1 MKKIVFLLALNSFIL
16 TSMASC
22 LGVRQTGELV
32 FTANEQ
38 PTEQQADTN
47 LAMGEPGAQATQ
59 ANGQYT
65 YTVNNLPNFDAV
77 EVSCG
82 IELRYQPNGQPSV
95 KVSLDKKNGRLVEIY
110 VDKGELKVRL
120 KRSYSKSPRVV
131 VTITGHAIYQFEA
144 TSGGSIQFLAPL
156 SVNGKLKLEA
166 SSGSSIRAN
175 GLKAH
180 EIDVDASSGGQVVI
194 SGIQATMV
202 EAEASSGGNLSLNG
216 RADQAKFDASSG
228 GTLKAEQL
236 KVQHAEA
243 DASSGGTIVC
253 NAATLTF
260 GDDNSRAGTVRNV
273 AK

>member
-22 LGVRQTGELV
+22 LGVRQSGNMV
-32 FTANEQ
+32 FNANEQ
-38 PTEQQADTN
+38 PTEQSADTD

-65 YTVNNLPNFDAV
+65 YTVNNLPYFDGV
-77 EVSCG
+77 EVSSG
-82 IELRYQPNGQPSV
+82 IVLRYQPNGQPSV
-95 KVSLDKKNGRLVEIY
+95 KVSLDKKNDRLVQVY
-110 VDKGELKVRL
+110 VDEGELKVRL
-120 KRSYSKSPRVV
+120 KRSFSRSPRVV
-131 VTITGHAIYQFEA
+131 VTITGHALNKFEA
-144 TSGGSIQFLAPL
+144 TSGASIQFLAPL
-156 SVNGKLKLEA
+156 SVNGKLSFEA

-216 RADQAKFDASSG
+216 RGDQAKFDASSG

-243 DASSGGTIVC
+243 EASSGGTIIC

-260 GDDNSRAGTVRNV
+260 GDDNSRTGTVRNV

>member
-1 MKKIVFLLALNSFIL
+1 MKKIVFLLALNSGVL

-22 LGVRQTGELV
+22 RGVRQSGDMV

-38 PTEQQADTN
+38 PTEQPADTN
-47 LAMGEPGAQATQ
+47 LSMGEPGAQTTQ

-65 YTVNNLPNFDAV
+65 YTVNNLPYFDGV
-77 EVSCG
+77 EVSSG

-95 KVSLDKKNGRLVEIY
+95 QVSLDKKNDRLVQVY
-110 VDKGELKVRL
+110 VDEGELKVRL
-120 KRSYSKSPRVV
+120 KRSFSKSPRVV
-131 VTITGHAIYQFEA
+131 VTITGHALNEFES
-144 TSGGSIQFLAPL
+144 TSGASIQFLAPL
-156 SVNGKLKLEA
+156 SVNGKLSLEA

-243 DASSGGTIVC
+243 EASSGGTIIC

-260 GDDNSRAGTVRNV
+260 GDDNSRTGTVRNV

>member
-1 MKKIVFLLALNSFIL
+1 MKKIVFLLALNSFVL

-22 LGVRQTGELV
+22 LGVRQSGDMV

-38 PTEQQADTN
+38 PTEQPADTN
-47 LAMGEPGAQATQ
+47 LSMGEPGAQTTQ

-65 YTVNNLPNFDAV
+65 YTVNNLPYFDGV
-77 EVSCG
+77 EVSSG

-95 KVSLDKKNGRLVEIY
+95 QVSLDKKNDRLVQVY
-110 VDKGELKVRL
+110 VDEGELKVRL
-120 KRSYSKSPRVV
+120 KRSFSKSPRVV
-131 VTITGHAIYQFEA
+131 VTITGHALNEFEA
-144 TSGGSIQFLAPL
+144 TSGASIQFLAPL
-156 SVNGKLKLEA
+156 SVNGKLSLEA

-194 SGIQATMV
+194 SGIQAMMV
-202 EAEASSGGNLSLNG
+202 EAEASSGGNLVLNG
-216 RADQAKFDASSG
+216 SASQAKFDASSG

-243 DASSGGTIVC
+243 EASSGGTLIC

-260 GDDNSRAGTVRNV
+260 GDDNSRTGTVRNV

>member
-22 LGVRQTGELV
+22 LGVRQSGDMV
-32 FTANEQ
+32 FNANEQ
-38 PTEQQADTN
+38 PTEQPADTN
-47 LAMGEPGAQATQ
+47 LSMGEPVAQATQ

-65 YTVNNLPNFDAV
+65 YTVNHLPYFDGV
-77 EVSCG
+77 EVSSG
-82 IELRYQPNGQPSV
+82 IVLRYQPNGQPSV
-95 KVSLDKKNGRLVEIY
+95 QVSLDKKNDRLVQVY
-110 VDKGELKVRL
+110 VDEGELKVRL
-120 KRSYSKSPRVV
+120 KRSFSRSPRVV
-131 VTITGHAIYQFEA
+131 VTITGHALNKFEA
-144 TSGGSIQFLAPL
+144 TSGASIQILAPL
-156 SVNGKLKLEA
+156 SVNGKLSFDT

-243 DASSGGTIVC
+243 EASSGGSIIC

-260 GDDNSRAGTVRNV
+260 GDDNSRTGTVRNV

>member
-1 MKKIVFLLALNSFIL
+1 MKKIVFLLTLNSFVL

-22 LGVRQTGELV
+22 LGVRQSGDMV

-38 PTEQQADTN
+38 PTEQPADTN
-47 LAMGEPGAQATQ
+47 LSMGEPVAQTTQ

-65 YTVNNLPNFDAV
+65 YTVNHLPYFDGV
-77 EVSCG
+77 EVSSG
-82 IELRYQPNGQPSV
+82 IVLRYQPNGQPSV
-95 KVSLDKKNGRLVEIY
+95 KVSLDKKNDRLVQVY
-110 VDKGELKVRL
+110 VDEGELKVRL
-120 KRSYSKSPRVV
+120 KRSFSRSPRVV
-131 VTITGHAIYQFEA
+131 VTITGHALNEFEA
-144 TSGGSIQFLAPL
+144 SSGASIQFLAPL
-156 SVNGKLKLEA
+156 SVNGKLSLNA

-216 RADQAKFDASSG
+216 RTDQAKFDASSG

-236 KVQHAEA
+236 KVQHAEVE
-243 DASSGGTIVC
+243 ASSGGTIVC

-260 GDDNSRAGTVRNV
+260 GDDNSRTGTVRNV

>member
-22 LGVRQTGELV
+22 LGVRQSGNMV
-32 FTANEQ
+32 FNANEQ
-38 PTEQQADTN
+38 PTEQSADTD

-65 YTVNNLPNFDAV
+65 YTVNNLPYFDGV
-77 EVSCG
+77 EVSSG

-95 KVSLDKKNGRLVEIY
+95 KVSLDKKNDRLVQVY
-110 VDKGELKVRL
+110 VDEGELKVHL
-120 KRSYSKSPRVV
+120 KRSFSKSPRVV
-131 VTITGHAIYQFEA
+131 VTITGHALNEFES
-144 TSGGSIQFLAPL
+144 TSGASIQFLAPL
-156 SVNGKLKLEA
+156 SVNGKLSFEA

-243 DASSGGTIVC
+243 EASSGGTIIC

-260 GDDNSRAGTVRNV
+260 DDDSSRTGTVRNV

>member
-22 LGVRQTGELV
+22 LGVRQSGDMV
-32 FTANEQ
+32 FNANEQ
-38 PTEQQADTN
+38 PTEQSADTD

-65 YTVNNLPNFDAV
+65 YTVNNLPYFDGV
-77 EVSCG
+77 EVSSG
-82 IELRYQPNGQPSV
+82 IVLRYQPNGQPSV
-95 KVSLDKKNGRLVEIY
+95 KVSLDKKNDRLVQVY
-110 VDKGELKVRL
+110 VDEGELKVRL
-120 KRSYSKSPRVV
+120 KRSFSRSPRVV
-131 VTITGHAIYQFEA
+131 VTITGHALNKFES
-144 TSGGSIQFLAPL
+144 TSGASIQFLAPL
-156 SVNGKLKLEA
+156 SVNGKLSFDA

-243 DASSGGTIVC
+243 EASSGGTIVC

-260 GDDNSRAGTVRNV
+260 GDDSSRTGTVRNV

>member
-1 MKKIVFLLALNSFIL
+1 MKKIVFLLALNSFVL

-22 LGVRQTGELV
+22 LGVRQSGDMV

-47 LAMGEPGAQATQ
+47 LSMGEPAAQTTQ

-65 YTVNNLPNFDAV
+65 YTVNNLPYFDGV
-77 EVSCG
+77 EVSSG
-82 IELRYQPNGQPSV
+82 IVLRYQPNGQPSV
-95 KVSLDKKNGRLVEIY
+95 KVSLDKKNDRLVQVY
-110 VDKGELKVRL
+110 VDEGELKVRL
-120 KRSYSKSPRVV
+120 KRSFSKSPRVV
-131 VTITGHAIYQFEA
+131 VTITGHALNEFEA
-144 TSGGSIQFLAPL
+144 NSGASIQFLAPL
-156 SVNGKLKLEA
+156 SVNGKLSLEA

-243 DASSGGTIVC
+243 EASSGGTIIC
-253 NAATLTF
+253 NAATLNF
-260 GDDNSRAGTVRNV
+260 GDDNSRTGTVRNV